1 VQHKS
6 TSSFASEENKR
17 ISYFYLIFMQRDG
30 EFFVK
35 SFILGILWID

>member
-1 VQHKS
+1 MKALP
-6 TSSFASEENKR
+6 FFYPEENER